1 MSASRLLVLWLN
13 AVTTS
18 CAGCRQG
25 KPRLSLGGHNMAR
38 ARLRTPLLGA
48 VITALAAGAI
58 FLGGT
63 GAADAKDSAARIKNE
78 QTQFLDPQAPVG
90 TEAKTSKT
98 IKAKVDVDSPVQ
110 TTAANPDSASDL
122 KALANTAGGSW
133 SELKSLPSGANAYHL
148 IMGPNGKILLIAG
161 SGNSSDVFDA
171 GTFKSYIWQPAT
183 GDLHELPRCKTGETS
198 DCTPADMFCAG
209 HMLLSTGDAIAA
221 GGTAGYRTSSSPWK
235 GLDSLY
241 TFDFD
246 SKTFVKQDKMSD
258 GRWYP
263 SVINTRG
270 GYALIV
276 GGFND
281 KGKNSSSSDVWNPYD
296 NKYDPKPGD
305 REFPLYPHIFLTANA
320 KYFFT
325 GEGWI
330 QPAEDAEGSQD
341 HFTPGFWQPF
351 NGNKFTKVN
360 SLTKPT
366 QRGFG
371 SACWLGS
378 IRRQKL
384 MVMGGGWPA
393 TSTTNVIDLDSSSP
407 KFKSGPSLRAAK
419 AYLNCV
425 QLPDGSVLEVGG
437 GSANKIANASQEVSL
452 LKSATSTS
460 WTAMNPLPDG
470 QHRLYHSMA
479 FLADDGSVIS
489 LSSNPKGQA
498 RSDTVLRFEPPYMF
512 KGNRPTLSGVEK
524 EITYGQTYSIDVSSD
539 VTKVIMMSPASP
551 THGFDANQREIPL
564 QYADGKITINATT
577 SLAPRGYYRL
587 FAINSKGAVST
598 AKWTHLT

>member
-1 MSASRLLVLWLN
+1 
-13 AVTTS
+13 
-18 CAGCRQG
+18 
-25 KPRLSLGGHNMAR
+25 MAR

-48 VITALAAGAI
+48 VVTALAAGAI

-63 GAADAKDSAARIKNE
+63 GAADAKDSSAHIKNE
-78 QTQFLDPQAPVG
+78 QKQFLDPQAPIG

-98 IKAKVDVDSPVQ
+98 TSKNVKVDAPVQ
-110 TTAANPDSASDL
+110 TAAANPDSTSDL
-122 KALANTAGGSW
+122 KVLSDNSGGSW
-133 SELKSLPSGANAYHL
+133 SKLPSLPSGSNAYHL
-148 IMGPNGKILLIAG
+148 IMGPKGKILLIAG

-171 GTFKSYIWQPAT
+171 GTFKSYIWEPKT
-183 GDLHELPRCKTGETS
+183 DTLDELPRCKTGQ
-198 DCTPADMFCAG
+198 DGGHCTPVDMFCAG
-209 HMLLSTGDAIAA
+209 HMLMSTGDAIAA
-221 GGTAGYRTSSSPWK
+221 GGTAAYRTSNSPWK
-235 GLDSLY
+235 GLKALY

-246 SKTFVKQDKMSD
+246 SEKFVKQQNMSD

-276 GGFND
+276 GGFD
-281 KGKNSSSSDVWNPYD
+281 AKGKNSDSSEVWNPYG
-296 NKYDPKPGD
+296 NKYNAQPGD

-320 KYFFT
+320 KYFYT

-341 HFTPGFWQPF
+341 FFQPGFWDPF
-351 NGNKFTKVN
+351 NGNKFRKVN
-360 SLTKPT
+360 ALTHPT
-366 QRGFG
+366 RRGFG

-378 IRRQKL
+378 IRRQKI

-393 TSTTNVIDLDSSSP
+393 TSTTNVIDLDSSSSP
-407 KFKSGPSLRAAK
+407 KYKSGPSLRAAK
-419 AYLNCV
+419 AYVNCV

-437 GSANKIANASQEVSL
+437 GSANKIENASQEVSL
-452 LKSATSTS
+452 LKSPTSKS
-460 WTAMNPLPDG
+460 WTPMNPLPDG
-470 QHRLYHSMA
+470 EHRLYHSMA

-489 LSSNPKGQA
+489 MSSNPKGQA

-512 KGNRPTLSGVEK
+512 KGDRPSLSGVPD
-524 EITYGQTYSIDVSSD
+524 EITYGKTYSINVSSN

-564 QYADGKITINATT
+564 QYADGKITINATS

-587 FAINSKGAVST
+587 FAINSNGAVST
-598 AKWTHLT
+598 AKWTHLN